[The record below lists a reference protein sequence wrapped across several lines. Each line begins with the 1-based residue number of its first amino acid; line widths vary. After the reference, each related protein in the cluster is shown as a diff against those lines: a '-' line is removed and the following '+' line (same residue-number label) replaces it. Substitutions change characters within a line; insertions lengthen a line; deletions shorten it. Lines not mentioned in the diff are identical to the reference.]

1 MQLEFESYLKDKF
14 PYLLT
19 ESSVLCCSGGVDSV
33 VLFHL
38 MLSVSKNFVVAHC
51 NFNLRDNESLGDLE
65 FVKDLCEKN
74 SIKFYS
80 KSFNTKKIQNTSN
93 KSIQM
98 VARDLRYDFFE
109 NLSVKLNINHIL
121 TAHHLN
127 DSLES
132 FIINISRGSG
142 LDGLTGIPG
151 LNKKI
156 KRPLI
161 EFEKVNIIN
170 YAKSNNL
177 KWREDSSNKSNSY
190 LRNKI
195 RNKII
200 PELEK
205 LDGNFLKNFKKSISY
220 LKISNSVIHEKI
232 DELKT
237 DLIDYNRNEIRIK
250 ISNFD
255 KVNKEAFL
263 YYFLRDFGFTD
274 WDTIFNLSDSESGKK
289 ILSESHILCKI
300 KEFLILRPI
309 HEIKKINQI
318 IVDDSSI
325 VEINNGKH
333 VKFTITNEISRN
345 NNNIITIDRDKL
357 KFPLLLRNLNKG
369 DSFQPL
375 GMKGSKKVSKYL
387 KDNNISQ
394 IDKGSVIV
402 LVNGD
407 DNIIW
412 ILGMRLDNRFCV
424 SENSQKLLNIE
435 YY

>member
-51 NFNLRDNESLGDLE
+51 NFNLRDNESFGDLE

-93 KSIQM
+93 NSIQM

-142 LDGLTGIPG
+142 LDGLTGIPE

-255 KVNKEAFL
+255 KVNKEVFL

-289 ILSESHILCKI
+289 ILSESHILCKS

-333 VKFTITNEISRN
+333 VKFTISNEISRN

-369 DSFQPL
+369 DSFQPF

-387 KDNNISQ
+387 KDKNISQ

-412 ILGMRLDNRFCV
+412 IVGMRLDNRFCV